1 MNSAKLHTA
10 RVRAGRLVSLILLL
24 QARGRVTAA
33 ELARELEVSERT
45 ILRDIDELSG
55 AGVPVYGTRGPGGGF
70 QLIDG
75 YTSGLAPPT
84 SGLVS
89 THRTARVRVR
99 ITPEGR
105 RLAALLG
112 RPQGLRIRRTSD
124 LDELGRLEATFR
136 MASFEDAVMAVLALS
151 PHVEV
156 VAPDAVRRAVAER
169 ATAAAT
175 LHGHALT
182 ERS

>member
-1 MNSAKLHTA
+1 MS
-10 RVRAGRLVSLILLL
+10 LVLLL

-55 AGVPVYGTRGPGGGF
+55 AGVPVYGVRGPGGGF

-75 YTSGLAPPT
+75 DSSGLAPPPK
-84 SGLVS
+84 GLV
-89 THRTARVRVR
+89 TTRRTTRVRVR
-99 ITPEGR
+99 VTPEGR

-112 RPQGLRIRRTSD
+112 RPTGLRIRPSSGTGD
-124 LDELGRLEATFR
+124 GRVEATFR
-136 MASFEDAVMAVLALS
+136 MASFEDAVMDVLALS

-156 VAPDAVRRAVAER
+156 VAPEDVRRAVSER
-169 ATAAAT
+169 AQAAAA
-175 LHGHALT
+175 LHGAAAAC
-182 ERS
+182 